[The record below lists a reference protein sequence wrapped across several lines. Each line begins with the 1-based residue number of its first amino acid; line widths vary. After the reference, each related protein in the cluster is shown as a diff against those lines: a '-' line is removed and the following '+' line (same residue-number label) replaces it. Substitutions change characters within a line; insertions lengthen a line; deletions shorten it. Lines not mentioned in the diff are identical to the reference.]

1 MQVRRARGLFHQNL
15 GVLETGITEA
25 MYNELER
32 LIDDAKPVS
41 RHLTGLSINLD
52 STGTVPVAAASYS
65 GDELTVYPYTPE
77 VITAGGSGYTGAAVH
92 LIDLTEV
99 RA

>member
-1 MQVRRARGLFHQNL
+1 MLD
-15 GVLETGITEA
+15 TGITEE

-32 LIDDAKPVS
+32 LIADAKPCS
-41 RHLTGLSINLD
+41 RHLIGLSINLD
-52 STGTVPVAAASYS
+52 SSGTLPVAAASYS

-77 VITAGGSGYTGAAVH
+77 IITVNGPGYTGSAVH

-99 RA
+99 RT